1 MTVFGFSSELVNY
14 LFIVNIILAFVV
26 VGFERRKPA
35 VTLSWLLVMFF
46 LPGIGFVLYLFLGQ
60 DLRKERLFYIKEGE
74 ERDLYPL
81 VQQQGEILHNNHLL
95 FHDQRVN
102 EYKSLIKLHIEN
114 QALYTQDNQVEVF
127 NDGQVLFDE
136 IKSAISRATKYIHME
151 YYIIGNDNLG
161 REIVKLL
168 AAKAQSGI
176 EVKLLYDGMGC
187 MQLPRRFFDSLIK
200 AGGKTAVFFPP
211 LLPYIN
217 LRINYRNHRKICL
230 IDGEEGFMGG
240 FNIGDEYLGLSEEYG
255 YWRDTH
261 LRIRGSALDELEL
274 RFLLDWRYASKDSFS
289 AAAIYFPIRKKRGNT
304 GIQVVSSGPDSKW
317 SAIKNG
323 YLKMISSAKDRIY
336 IQTPYFIPDDSI
348 LEALKIASLSGI
360 EVRLIIPGK
369 PDHFF
374 VHWASLSYVGE
385 LLEAGVRCFTYN
397 RGFIHSKLAII
408 DGLVSTVG
416 TANLDIRSFELN
428 FEVNAFIYDEQV
440 SRELEQAFIKD
451 LQDCTEITMEAY
463 ENRNRSVKFKES
475 ICRLL
480 SPLL

>member
-1 MTVFGFSSELVNY
+1 MTVFGFSSQLVNY
-14 LFIVNIILAFVV
+14 LFLLNIVLAFVV

-46 LPGIGFVLYLFLGQ
+46 LPGIGFILYLFLGQ

-74 ERDLYPL
+74 ERELYPL
-81 VQQQGEILHNNHLL
+81 VQQQGEILHNNHLI
-95 FHDQRVN
+95 FHDQRIN
-102 EYKSLIKLHIEN
+102 EYKSLIKLHLEN
-114 QALYTQDNQVEVF
+114 QSLYTQDNQVEVF
-127 NDGQVLFDE
+127 NDGQKLFQE
-136 IKSAISRATKYIHME
+136 IKTAISNATNFIHME
-151 YYIIGNDNLG
+151 YYIIGNDGLG

-168 AAKAQSGI
+168 TEKARSGI

-187 MQLPRRFFDSLIK
+187 MHLPRNFFKALIE

-230 IDGEEGFMGG
+230 IDGEQGFMGG

-289 AAAIYFPIRKKRGNT
+289 AAAHYFPIRSKSGET
-304 GIQVVSSGPDSKW
+304 GVQVVSSGPDSKW

-323 YLKMISSAKDRIY
+323 YLKMISSAKEKVY
-336 IQTPYFIPDDSI
+336 LQTPYFIPDDSI
-348 LEALKIASLSGI
+348 LEALKIAALSGI
-360 EVRLIIPGK
+360 EVLLIIPGR

-374 VHWASLSYVGE
+374 IHWASLSYVGE
-385 LLEAGVRCFTYN
+385 LLEAGVRCFTYD
-397 RGFIHSKLAII
+397 RGFIHSKLAVI
-408 DGLVSTVG
+408 DGLIGTVG
-416 TANLDIRSFELN
+416 TANLDIRSFDLN
-428 FEVNAFIYDEQV
+428 FEVNAFIYEEQV
-440 SRELEQAFIKD
+440 ARELEEAFNRD
-451 LQDCTEITMEAY
+451 LLDCTEITMERY
-463 ENRNRSVKFKES
+463 MHRSRRVKVKEAF
-475 ICRLL
+475 CRLL